1 MEPLAAEH
9 REAQGGEPG
18 SPSVVHRDEIPATQA
33 ANLAVRRF
41 LSHAKLGEATACPG
55 AALALIEA
63 KPGRDVELRSH
74 ASPSLV
80 IVLRG
85 ACEIT
90 GKERAP
96 LEEGDVVTLPRDHEY
111 GFTNVGAE
119 GLQALLV
126 TFPGG
131 ARAGSSDI
139 ASLPQLLARN
149 EARTR
154 LTLEGPYFRML
165 ASGVLESSRNR
176 DRFRDGARVLSDAF
190 QVMLFTRQATAV
202 DPEYAE
208 IFHEHLEE
216 EIGHNRLLSVP
227 RERWAE
233 RDPILRATA
242 AWFCHQML
250 VLDNAGKA
258 VVHLVLETAGFH
270 FHTLAKPVLASDV
283 SAGYFA
289 AHSEADDE
297 HKDVVIRLLEGQ
309 HPETYR
315 RLHRVLEDAWDMFDA
330 LSARITELVEI
341 EAATS

>member
-1 MEPLAAEH
+1 M
-9 REAQGGEPG
+9 
-18 SPSVVHRDEIPATQA
+18 
-33 ANLAVRRF
+33 
-41 LSHAKLGEATACPG
+41 
-55 AALALIEA
+55 
-63 KPGRDVELRSH
+63 
-74 ASPSLV
+74 
-80 IVLRG
+80 RG
-85 ACEIT
+85 AGEIT
-90 GKERAP
+90 GKERAS
-96 LEEGDVVTLPRDHEY
+96 LEEGDVVTLPADHEY
-111 GFTNVGAE
+111 GFTKVGSD

-131 ARAGSSDI
+131 VRAGASDVT
-139 ASLPQLLARN
+139 SLPQLLARN

-165 ASGVLESSRNR
+165 ASGVLESNRNR
-176 DRFRDGARVLSDAF
+176 DRFRDAARVLSDAF

-233 RDPILRATA
+233 RDPVLRATA

-283 SAGYFA
+283 SADYFA

-309 HPETYR
+309 RPETYR

-330 LSARITELVEI
+330 LSARITRARRDRGGDVLK
-341 EAATS
+341 AAGRDERRPRKRERRFHEQ